1 MHNFYD
7 LYKIV
12 NENVAQQTANDMQ
25 KPPVQQQTTMQA
37 GQEQITAEENAA
49 LADMKNNMKKI
60 LQQKLLPL
68 LGRTSSPTKRKML
81 MQSIIQA
88 VGAELELT
96 NNQILMAAR
105 NANKASDQFNQ
116 NAPL

>member
-1 MHNFYD
+1 MRNFYD

-12 NENVAQQTANDMQ
+12 NETQAQNNFPMRSEE
-25 KPPVQQQTTMQA
+25 
-37 GQEQITAEENAA
+37 EQISAEENAA

-68 LGRTSSPTKRKML
+68 LGKTSSPTKRKML

-96 NNQILMAAR
+96 NNQILMASR
-105 NANKASDQFNQ
+105 NANKASDQFNK
-116 NAPL
+116 NVPS